1 MATLTTITT
10 GMEKGPEAIDAND
23 KALNAD
29 IATLLNGEKLTWI
42 DLPLSTGIT
51 GGLQMAQAF
60 NSSVIFLKGQVGGT
74 FKSGQTLSTCAGTAL
89 QSMHWADQPVV
100 TSTGIASLQ
109 TNGSG
114 ELTIQGCSGTPTQI
128 NPSGVFLK

>member
-1 MATLTTITT
+1 MATLTNITT
-10 GMEKGPEAIDAND
+10 GQKDWAGTSNAND
-23 KALNAD
+23 TALNKD
-29 IATLLNGEKLTWI
+29 ITTLLNSEKLTWV
-42 DLPLSTGIT
+42 DLPLSSGIT

-74 FKSGQTLSTCAGTAL
+74 FKSGQTLSTCAGTPL

-114 ELTIQGCSGTPTQI
+114 VLTIQGCSGTPTQV